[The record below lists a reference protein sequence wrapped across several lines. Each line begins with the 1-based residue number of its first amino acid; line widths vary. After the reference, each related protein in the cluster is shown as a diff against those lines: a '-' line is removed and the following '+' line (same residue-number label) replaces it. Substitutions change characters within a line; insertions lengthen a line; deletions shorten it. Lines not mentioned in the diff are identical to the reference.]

1 MKYYVVLYAR
11 NSSNP
16 AMPSVETQLAV
27 CHELANRKGY
37 AVVGEYIDWE
47 DCSAELNRIIM
58 HRNKP
63 YIHGVVIYTQ
73 AVISPKPFSFFQ
85 EYFRFWKNGLS
96 LHTTLENLDEFET
109 RMAMQTLLAFRD
121 YWWEEHSRKVKEGLR
136 RAKER
141 KAALA
146 AENSRAA

>member
-1 MKYYVVLYAR
+1 MKYSVVIYAR

-16 AMPSVETQLAV
+16 AMPSVETQLAA

-47 DCSAELNRIIM
+47 DCSEELNRIIK
-58 HRNKP
+58 HQNNP
-63 YIHGVVIYTQ
+63 FIHGIVIYTQ

-85 EYFRFWKNGLS
+85 EYFRFWKKNLL
-96 LHTTLENLDEFET
+96 LHTALENLDEFET
-109 RMAMQTLLAFRD
+109 RITMHILLAFRN

-146 AENSRAA
+146 AESESA